1 MLMFFIW
8 AQLAGVLLAASVG
21 LNDPEVSAA
30 LRGEIPTRTESFTG
44 SSGKASGRGVGAIVI
59 DRPLIEVW
67 SVLSRYE
74 DKAEYMPRVE
84 KVTILDSSP
93 ERLHVRMQVNAT
105 VTTVRYTAFF
115 DLDPQAHTIR
125 WTLDKSAPDNTIVD
139 TIGSYQLHEVSP
151 QRTLLVYRTWVDT
164 GRAVPRFIH
173 DYMSRRSIP
182 NLLRAV
188 KLRVE
193 SGGTSRK

>member
-1 MLMFFIW
+1 MFFVW
-8 AQLAGVLLAASVG
+8 AQLARVLLAASVG
-21 LNDPEVSAA
+21 LNDPELSAA
-30 LRGEIPTRTESFTG
+30 LRGEIPTRTESFT
-44 SSGKASGRGVGAIVI
+44 SDSGKAAGRGVGAIVI
-59 DRPLIEVW
+59 DRPLLEVW
-67 SVLSRYE
+67 KVLSRYE

-84 KVTILDSSP
+84 KVAILDSSP
-93 ERLHVRMQVNAT
+93 ERLRVRMQVNAT

-115 DLDPQAHTIR
+115 DLDPKAHAIR
-125 WTLDKSAPDNTIVD
+125 WTLDKSAPDNTIID
-139 TIGSYQLHEVSP
+139 TTGSYQLHEVSA
-151 QRTLLVYRTWVDT
+151 QRTLLIYRTWVDT